1 MAFFAHIEQSR
12 RLGLGLGLVV
22 SVAWL
27 AGCGGEDVKVY
38 QVSKEAATHDH
49 SAHGATSAAAP
60 ASAGIPTLEWETP
73 SDWEQVSPG
82 QMRYASFRVKGEEG
96 KTADLGIFPLP
107 GMGMGDL
114 DNVNRWRGQVGQAPI
129 TEEERAEQA
138 LNVEVQGI
146 TAQVYEMAG
155 ESAGSGEKTR
165 ILGAILKRD
174 GIPWYFKMT
183 GDDALVAAQKEAF
196 IGFLRSL
203 RFGTAGQMEL
213 PPDHPPIGGG
223 GGMAAAAPAGQGS
236 QPRWDVPAG
245 WQEVAGGQFL
255 VAKFNLTG
263 PDGAAASV
271 NVSRSG
277 GDGGGLV
284 SNINR
289 WRRQIGLEEVS
300 AEEIGKQLVEVECL
314 DAKASLVD
322 MTGKGMTSGKP
333 ERVIGAVMPVGS
345 ETWFYK
351 LSGSEALVS
360 KEKDNFIKFVKT
372 AKHPNA

>member
-49 SAHGATSAAAP
+49 AAHGATSAAAP

-129 TEEERAEQA
+129 TEEERAQQA

-236 QPRWDVPAG
+236 QPKWDVPAG

>member
-1 MAFFAHIEQSR
+1 
-12 RLGLGLGLVV
+12 
-22 SVAWL
+22 
-27 AGCGGEDVKVY
+27 
-38 QVSKEAATHDH
+38 
-49 SAHGATSAAAP
+49 
-60 ASAGIPTLEWETP
+60 
-73 SDWEQVSPG
+73 
-82 QMRYASFRVKGEEG
+82 MRYASFRVKGEEG

-129 TEEERAEQA
+129 TEEERAQQA
-138 LNVEVQGI
+138 LNVEVQGL

-155 ESAGSGEKTR
+155 ESAGSGDKTR

-196 IGFLRSL
+196 IGFLKSL

-223 GGMAAAAPAGQGS
+223 GGMAAAAPGGHGN
-236 QPRWDVPAG
+236 QPKWDVPAG
-245 WQEVAGGQFL
+245 WQQVAGGQFL
-255 VAKFNLTG
+255 VGKFNLTG

-289 WRRQIGLEEVS
+289 WRRQIGLEELS
-300 AEEIGKQLVEVECL
+300 AEEIGKQVAEIECL
-314 DAKASLVD
+314 DAKASVVD
-322 MTGKGMTSGKP
+322 MVGKGMTSGKP
-333 ERVIGAVMPVGS
+333 ERVIGAVMAVGS